1 MEATELHNMLSVISG
16 ILSFIALIIVF
27 IGSLKKNNHIG
38 IIGCVIFVIA
48 NIIQFLNYDNALR
61 ISASF
66 FIVIFI
72 TFIVIHVN
80 IIRDRNK
87 E

>member
-1 MEATELHNMLSVISG
+1 MEATELHSMLSVISG
-16 ILSFIALIIVF
+16 ILSFFALMIAL

-38 IIGCVIFVIA
+38 IIGCIIFVIV
-48 NIIQFLNYDNALR
+48 NIIQFIKYDNALR
-61 ISASF
+61 ILASF

-72 TFIVIHVN
+72 TFIIIHVN